1 MNFSAMFI
9 KRPIMTALVSF
20 SILLFG
26 FIAFRVLPVAALP
39 SVDYPTIQVTAA
51 VPGASPETM
60 ASSVATPLERE
71 FSTIAGITSMNS
83 SNSLGTTSINVQF
96 ALDRKIDDAAQ
107 DIQAAI
113 SRAGGNLPTSMPRPP
128 AYQKVNPAE
137 QPIIYLSLESDTLP
151 MYTVNEYADTL
162 LAQRL
167 SMINGVARVQV
178 IGAQKYGVRVQ
189 VDPDKLAA
197 RGIGIDEVQKAI
209 STANTNL
216 PTGRLDGDKQAFT
229 IQSSGILYHAAD
241 YRPIIVTWKNGSPVR
256 LEEVANVIDSVDNDK
271 LLAWFDNKRA
281 VFLAI
286 QRQPG
291 TNTVE
296 VADDVHKMLDQLK
309 PEIPPA
315 VHLSFPFD
323 ASKSI
328 RSSIRDVELTLIL
341 TVFIVVAVIFL
352 FLRNL
357 SATLIPG
364 CAVPFSIVGTF
375 AVMYLLG
382 YSLNNL
388 SLMAL
393 TLSVGFVVDDAIV
406 MLENIVR
413 HMEMGETRLY
423 AAVNAA
429 REIGFTILS
438 MTFSLVA
445 VFIPVLFMSG
455 IIGRLLHEFSVTIV
469 VAILVSGFVSLT
481 LTPMLGSRYLK
492 HDEHAKHGPVYRFL
506 EWGFNVMQHWYER
519 TLRVAMRFHVVTFA
533 VALLML
539 VGTVYLFRTM
549 PKGFIPSQD
558 QGFMFGIS
566 MSPQDASFQW
576 VADHN
581 QQVGQIV
588 SKHPAIEH
596 AGVFVV
602 TPTLTYIFAMTKP
615 RDQRKES
622 VDEIIQDL
630 RPQTAKVPGVFVFM
644 QNPPPITVTG
654 QPGQSNYQLT
664 LQSTNLDQLYS
675 WTPRLTGRMRQ
686 IPGVVD
692 VSDDVRVS
700 SPQVM
705 VDIDRDRAQ
714 SLGISAQQV
723 QDALFSA
730 YGQRQVSTIY
740 GAANQYLVLLE
751 VLPEYQKTPEALSK
765 LYLRS
770 GTNALVPLDSVV
782 RWKRQ
787 TGPLSINHFGQS
799 PAATIS
805 FNLTPGTS
813 LGQAA
818 DAVQKVIG
826 EMRMPA
832 SITTG
837 FQGTVKEFETSFQN
851 LTILLVVAV
860 LVIYI
865 VLGILYESF
874 IHPITILS
882 GLPSAVFGALA
893 TLMLFHKE
901 LDLYAFVG
909 IIMLFGVVKKNAI
922 MMIDFAVEAQRAGS
936 SAYDSIWRGCLM
948 RFRPI
953 MMTTVAALFGTL
965 PIALGYGEGAD
976 ARQPLG
982 LAVVGGLV
990 VSQFLTL
997 YITPV
1002 IYLYLERLQEW
1013 MGGER
1018 RKTPV
1023 HSEVAAG

>member
-1 MNFSAMFI
+1 
-9 KRPIMTALVSF
+9 
-20 SILLFG
+20 
-26 FIAFRVLPVAALP
+26 
-39 SVDYPTIQVTAA
+39 
-51 VPGASPETM
+51 
-60 ASSVATPLERE
+60 
-71 FSTIAGITSMNS
+71 
-83 SNSLGTTSINVQF
+83 
-96 ALDRKIDDAAQ
+96 
-107 DIQAAI
+107 
-113 SRAGGNLPTSMPRPP
+113 
-128 AYQKVNPAE
+128 
-137 QPIIYLSLESDTLP
+137 
-151 MYTVNEYADTL
+151 
-162 LAQRL
+162 
-167 SMINGVARVQV
+167 VQV
-178 IGAQKYGVRVQ
+178 IGAQKYGVRIQ
-189 VDPDKLAA
+189 VDPDKLAS
-197 RGIGIDEVQKAI
+197 RGIGIDEVQRAI
-209 STANTNL
+209 SAANTNL

-281 VFLAI
+281 VFVSI

-296 VADDVHKMLDQLK
+296 VADGVHKMLEQLK
-309 PEIPPA
+309 SEIPPA

-323 ASKSI
+323 ASTSI
-328 RSSIRDVELTLIL
+328 RSSIRDVELTLLL

-413 HMEMGETRLY
+413 HMEMGESRLY

-438 MTFSLVA
+438 MTISLVA
-445 VFIPVLFMSG
+445 VFIPVLFMGG

-469 VAILVSGFVSLT
+469 VAILISGFVSLT
-481 LTPMLGSRYLK
+481 LTAMLGSRFLK
-492 HDEHAKHGPVYRFL
+492 HDQHASHGPVYRVL
-506 EWGFNVMQHWYER
+506 EWGFNVMQHAYER
-519 TLRVAMRFHVVTFA
+519 SLAMAMRFHPVTFA
-533 VALLML
+533 VAVLML

-581 QQVGQIV
+581 QAVGQIV
-588 SKHPAIEH
+588 AKHPAIEH
-596 AGVFVV
+596 TGVFVV
-602 TPTLTYIFAMTKP
+602 SPTLTYIFAMTKP
-615 RDQRKES
+615 RDQRTEN
-622 VDEIIQDL
+622 VDQIIQDL
-630 RPQTAKVPGVFVFM
+630 RPQTAKVPGVLVFM

-664 LQSTNLDQLYS
+664 LQSPNLDELYS
-675 WTPRLTGRMRQ
+675 WTPRLSARMRG

-692 VSDDVRVS
+692 VSDDVRIS

-705 VDIDRDRAQ
+705 IDIDRDRAQ
-714 SLGISAQQV
+714 SLGINAQQV

-740 GAANQYLVLLE
+740 APANQYLVLLE
-751 VLPEYQKTPEALSK
+751 VLPQYQKNPDALSK

-770 GTNALVPLDSVV
+770 STNALVPLDSVV

-818 DAVQKVIG
+818 DAVQNSIR
-826 EMRMPA
+826 EMRVPA

-837 FQGTVKEFETSFQN
+837 FQGTVKEFESSFQN
-851 LTILLVVAV
+851 LTILLMVAV

-882 GLPSAVFGALA
+882 GLPSAIFGALA
-893 TLMLFHKE
+893 TLLLFHKE

-922 MMIDFAVEAQRAGS
+922 MMIDFAVDAQRAGS
-936 SAYDSIWRGCLM
+936 SARDAIWRGCLL

-1002 IYLYLERLQEW
+1002 IYLYLERVQEW
-1013 MGGER
+1013 MRGEQR
-1018 RKTPV
+1018 VTPV
-1023 HSEVAAG
+1023 RTQAAVQ